1 MNIQLDYSVYMY
13 GKSVSNVFGVRMTF
27 RSINIEASD
36 ALTLLRSNVIT
47 IEHTVSAVM
56 TCYACFFVIFEKG
69 RITGGVS

>member
-27 RSINIEASD
+27 RSINIGASD
-36 ALTLLRSNVIT
+36 ALTLLLSNVIN

-56 TCYACFFVIFEKG
+56 TCYAAWWWTKH
-69 RITGGVS
+69 